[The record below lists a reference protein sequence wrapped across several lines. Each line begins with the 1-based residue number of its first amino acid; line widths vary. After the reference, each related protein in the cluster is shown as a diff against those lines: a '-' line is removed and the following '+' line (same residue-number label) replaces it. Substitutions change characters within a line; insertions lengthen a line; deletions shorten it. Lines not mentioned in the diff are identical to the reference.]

1 MASTGSN
8 KIVSV
13 HSYDAANKDACWLY
27 GNEEGLP
34 SATVADSSKLSIYNA
49 YTSKAALFAT
59 AGLILKT

>member
-8 KIVSV
+8 KVVSV

-34 SATVADSSKLSIYNA
+34 SSYVADKDFMSIYNA
-49 YTSKAALFAT
+49 FTSKAALFAK
-59 AGLILKT
+59 ADLILKT